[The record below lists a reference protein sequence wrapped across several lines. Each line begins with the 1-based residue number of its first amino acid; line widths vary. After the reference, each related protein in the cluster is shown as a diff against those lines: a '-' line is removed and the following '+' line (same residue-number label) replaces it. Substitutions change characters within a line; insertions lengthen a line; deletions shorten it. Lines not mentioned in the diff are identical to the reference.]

1 MNTNSIVTILTLLL
15 SAAVKAGST
24 TQDVANSV
32 LSVVS
37 SLLGGVTKT
46 PRRTSEFGGTAI
58 PAVYEYSPEER
69 LANTLA
75 REEAHADEQYKSM
88 LKREKAERA
97 AVAEAI
103 KKQENAS
110 FLASQMG
117 EGVRESYLEQNPQV
131 VQAIQSGPAT
141 INLATQPPK
150 SKPKG
155 PLARFKCVTDCGK
168 PYKYEKSAY
177 KYHKCDLEGCN
188 FVVASKGKPQ
198 VSHRPE
204 APQSVYRSD
213 IRGWNADAVTG
224 DLLEVI

>member
-46 PRRTSEFGGTAI
+46 PSSGAI
-58 PAVYEYSPEER
+58 PALHTQPVER
-69 LANTLA
+69 LTSQ
-75 REEAHADEQYKSM
+75 AHADEQYESM

-110 FLASQMG
+110 FLASHMG